1 MRLDIYLTENK
12 IYGSRT
18 RARRAVEAGC
28 VSVNGMTVM
37 KASYDVTKSDVVSAD
52 SDPVPYVSRG
62 AFKLL
67 HGLEM
72 FSVNIDGAV
81 ALDVGASTGGFT
93 EVMLKRGAA
102 RVYAVDVGRGQL
114 DAGLAAD
121 PRVVNMEATDIRS
134 LTGRGFENFFDF
146 TACDAS
152 FISLTYILPVC
163 AGLMKEGADRHFP
176 DKAAV

>member
-1 MRLDIYLTENK
+1 M
-12 IYGSRT
+12 
-18 RARRAVEAGC
+18 EAGC

-134 LTGRGFENFFDF
+134 LTGRGFENFFYGLRRF
-146 TACDAS
+146 VYFAYLY
-152 FISLTYILPVC
+152 F
-163 AGLMKEGADRHFP
+163 AGLCWSDERRRRRHFP